1 MKSFK
6 FFSVNEKKDEREYD
20 YEGDMAMTQLRSIIR
35 NAQHMHDKLLTPT
48 TNLPEWVQSKI
59 TLAEDYIATA
69 VNYLSSE
76 LDESYIDESS
86 EKGLAAK
93 AKASGVSL
101 STLRTVYK
109 RGVAAWNSGHRP
121 GTTPQ
126 QWGMARVNS
135 YITKGKGTYH
145 GADKD
150 LREDSRSEKEEY
162 HRGLSKST
170 REARVKHWQKAD
182 KLSDSDPKAYTPAP
196 GDKTAKTKPSKHT
209 LKYHKMFSSEET
221 NVDEACWTGYKQAGL
236 KKKNGKTV
244 PNCVPVKEDAPANA
258 VGVAPSNVAGT
269 TGDPPV
275 SRKKQKQIADK
286 NTKGEMQFTKFVRRV
301 MSEV

>member
-6 FFSVNEKKDEREYD
+6 KFTVNEKKDEREYD

-35 NAQHMHDKLLTPT
+35 NSQLMHDKLLTPT

-59 TLAEDYIATA
+59 TLAEDYITTA

-76 LDESYIDESS
+76 LDENYIDESS

-150 LREDSRSEKEEY
+150 LHEDSRLEKKVY
-162 HRGLSKST
+162 HTGLSTST
-170 REARVKHWQKAD
+170 AKARVKHWQHAD

-209 LKYHKMFSSEET
+209 IKYHKMYPSEEK
-221 NVDEACWTGYKQAGL
+221 VMDEACWTGYKKVGM
-236 KKKNGKTV
+236 KKKSGKMV

-275 SRKKQKQIADK
+275 SRKKQKQIAAK
-286 NTKGEMQFTKFVRRV
+286 NVSSEVQFTKLVRKV
-301 MSEV
+301 MSSV